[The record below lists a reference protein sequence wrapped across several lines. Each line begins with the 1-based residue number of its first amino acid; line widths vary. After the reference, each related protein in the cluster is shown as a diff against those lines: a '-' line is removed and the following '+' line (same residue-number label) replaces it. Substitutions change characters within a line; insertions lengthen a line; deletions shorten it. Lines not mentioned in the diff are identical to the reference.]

1 MIQVAKIIRI
11 RGLGVFRSF
20 DWPDDLPEF
29 RRYNVIYGWNWT
41 GKTLLSRIF
50 AALKKGQPLDCEDIV
65 LKLSSREQISNRNF
79 SDASWK
85 VKVRVFNRDFIDEN
99 VYKSGNSI
107 QPIYVFGERSKEKQ
121 QELDAIVKRFEENYK
136 KKESKE
142 RDLRRIEQQ
151 LSQICSDGA
160 KEVREVLNIPGRNY
174 ERDEFR
180 RDIETVEKQ
189 GGSSNHLIS
198 QEEKKWLDDV
208 IRAESRRKLDTL
220 SFSFMPVV
228 ELFQEAKKLCGRTV
242 VAAVIEELQR
252 RPDVN
257 VWAEEGLKLQKK
269 YGTKTCL
276 FCNQALPNERLQ
288 ALEAHFS
295 EAYREMIDSIEKLM
309 KQIDNARDEA
319 KALHLPDADVLYADL
334 RPRYKDKQKRFSD
347 ARQEFLER
355 LDALEN
361 VLKDKRNN
369 PFRDLGAIVPSLAV
383 GDEAIAA
390 INEIIAEHNKK
401 VDNRE
406 QEIDKARQK
415 LKNNIIAKKIDD
427 YRNLRAELEAIKDE
441 LGRLQQE
448 ASTMETRRQALERD
462 LVEHRRPADE
472 LNRELASYLGHSE
485 IQFDVEKTGY
495 KIVRNGK
502 PATSLSEGEKTA
514 IAFLYFLKTLEDK
527 DFDINNGIVV
537 VDDPVSSLDSN
548 ALYHAFGFMKS
559 RVGNAGQ
566 LFVLTHN
573 FLFFRQV
580 RNWFSYLPKKDK
592 KEARYYMLTVIRDD
606 TQRSSRIKE
615 LDPLLKN
622 YSSEYHYLF
631 SLVYKA
637 SKADSPASC
646 LEQYHYLPNVARRL
660 LEAFLEFRAPG
671 TESIYKRLDNIDY
684 NQEKKTRIIR
694 FCDTH
699 SHCKLIDD
707 VEQDPLFLNESI
719 DIAKDIMNLIKK
731 VDREHY
737 NQMERLIGEQ
747 DDNEYK

>member
-1 MIQVAKIIRI
+1 MIQVAKIIRV

-29 RRYNVIYGWNWT
+29 RRYNVIYGWHWT

-50 AALKKGQPLDCEDIV
+50 AALQKGQPLDCEDII
-65 LKLSSREQISNRNF
+65 LKLSSGEQIPNRNF
-79 SDASWK
+79 SDASGK
-85 VKVRVFNRDFIDEN
+85 VKVRVFNRDFIDEK

-107 QPIYVFGERSKEKQ
+107 RPIYVFGERAKEKQ
-121 QELDAIVKRFEENYK
+121 QELDAIVKRFEETDIEK
-136 KKESKE
+136 KSKE
-142 RDLRRIEQQ
+142 GERRRLEQQ

-160 KEVREVLNIPGRNY
+160 RVVREVLNIPGRKY

-189 GGSSNHLIS
+189 GDSSNHLIS
-198 QEEKKWLDDV
+198 QEEKKQLEDV
-208 IRAESRRKLDTL
+208 MRAEPRRKLDTL

-228 ELFQEAKKLCGRTV
+228 ELFHEAKKLCGRTV
-242 VAAVIEELQR
+242 VASVIEELQR

-269 YGTKTCL
+269 YGTRTCL

-334 RPRYKDKQKRFSD
+334 RPRYKDKQKGFSD
-347 ARQEFLER
+347 VRQEFLER
-355 LDALEN
+355 LDALEK

-369 PFRDLGAIVPSLAV
+369 PFRDLGALVASFALS
-383 GDEAIAA
+383 DEAISA
-390 INEIIAEHNKK
+390 INEVIAEHNKK
-401 VDNRE
+401 VDNHE
-406 QEIDKARQK
+406 KEIEKASQR
-415 LKNNIIAKKIDD
+415 LKNHFIAEKIDD
-427 YRNLRAELEAIKDE
+427 YRNLRAELEAINAD
-441 LGRLQQE
+441 LDRLQQE
-448 ASTMETRRQALERD
+448 ASKLEGQCQALERD

-495 KIVRNGK
+495 KIVRTGK

-514 IAFLYFLKTLEDK
+514 IAFLYFLKALEDK

-573 FLFFRQV
+573 FLFFRQI

-660 LEAFLEFRAPG
+660 VEAFLEFRAPG

-684 NQEKKTRIIR
+684 DQEKKTRIIR
-694 FCDTH
+694 LCDTH

-719 DIAKDIMNLIKK
+719 DIARDIMNLIKK
-731 VDREHY
+731 VDPEHY